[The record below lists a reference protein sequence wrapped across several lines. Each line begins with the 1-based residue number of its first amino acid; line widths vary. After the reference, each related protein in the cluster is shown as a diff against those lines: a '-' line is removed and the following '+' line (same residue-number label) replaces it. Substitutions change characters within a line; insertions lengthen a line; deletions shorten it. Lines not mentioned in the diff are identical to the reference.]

1 VSSPARPGQ
10 VAQPV
15 SATDHGLRERRRASE
30 LVAEYTEIESGKR
43 ADRPELEKALEACRR
58 QRATLVIAKLG
69 RLSRNVA
76 FVATIMDSGVAFVAC
91 DNPHANKLTIHIL
104 AAVAQ
109 HEREMISERTRAALQ
124 AAKARGQK
132 LGNPRI
138 AKVAT
143 LGREARRVAADQFA
157 ANVLPVIRELQA
169 AGATSA
175 NAIAAGLNIR
185 KVPAR
190 RGGRWTHLSRL
201 APMRLVP
208 FSRSRLR
215 YRPQL
220 ARHRDRRRGLPNA
233 YNGQMSTYLTSPEYD
248 PSSGLT
254 RYLRTQ

>member
-1 VSSPARPGQ
+1 MSPAKSRRFIAYYRVSTDRQGRSGLGLD
-10 VAQPV
+10 AQRKAV
-15 SATDHGLRERRRASE
+15 LDYLNGGSWE

-43 ADRPELEKALEACRR
+43 ADRPELEKALETCRR
-58 QRATLVIAKLG
+58 QRATLVIAKLD

-76 FVATIMDSGVAFVAC
+76 FVATIMDSAVAFVAC

-138 AKVAT
+138 AQVAT
-143 LGREARRVAADQFA
+143 LGRKAKAAAADQFA

-169 AGATSA
+169 AGAASA
-175 NAIAAGLNIR
+175 NAIAAGLNAR

-190 RGGRWTHLSRL
+190 RGGRWTHSQV
-201 APMRLVP
+201 ANA
-208 FSRSRLR
+208 
-215 YRPQL
+215 L
-220 ARHRDRRRGLPNA
+220 ARTPAPADASR
-233 YNGQMSTYLTSPEYD
+233 
-248 PSSGLT
+248 
-254 RYLRTQ
+254 